1 MARTGADLEELVRA
15 YFARQGFFALRSVA
29 YRFEDEDVT
38 DIDAWLYGRPSASIR
53 TRTIVD
59 IKDKKSP
66 KAFER
71 ILWARGM
78 QLALGCDRAIVA
90 TTDGGSKIV
99 AFAHQQKV
107 SLLSKD
113 FLARLQSK
121 LDTSE
126 RMTLEQFMDNIRIY
140 KDHKQDGDW
149 IKRIADAKSALIS
162 LQGYPAFNKA
172 IAAFSFF
179 AERAQTRP
187 HNKEQALRGAYLTA
201 ALACVALDSALERI
215 VYEDHGARYRTIADG
230 VTYGDAGDA
239 RVQNSINTVLEV
251 IAKGVDNGR
260 VVARQAREAL
270 SKMFENVRADIIAEH
285 FVKEHNAGALV
296 TVARELDD
304 RAHAINPAKIQS
316 LSLEAKS
323 VLGVFADFVQAKRSV
338 LLNGKL
344 PEARNEVLKAA
355 SDVTAERKP
364 ASEMAAEQNPTSD
377 TLMKQEPSSDT
388 TTEQSPDR
396 DQGKL
401 L

>member
-1 MARTGADLEELVRA
+1 MN
-15 YFARQGFFALRSVA
+15 
-29 YRFEDEDVT
+29 
-38 DIDAWLYGRPSASIR
+38 
-53 TRTIVD
+53 
-59 IKDKKSP
+59 
-66 KAFER
+66 
-71 ILWARGM
+71 
-78 QLALGCDRAIVA
+78 
-90 TTDGGSKIV
+90 TT
-99 AFAHQQKV
+99 
-107 SLLSKD
+107 
-113 FLARLQSK
+113 
-121 LDTSE
+121 
-126 RMTLEQFMDNIRIY
+126 
-140 KDHKQDGDW
+140 
-149 IKRIADAKSALIS
+149 
-162 LQGYPAFNKA
+162 A
-172 IAAFSFF
+172 IATFSFF
-179 AERAQTRP
+179 AECAQTRP

-251 IAKGVDNGR
+251 IAKGVDNGS

-285 FVKEHNAGALV
+285 FVKKYNAGALV

-316 LSLEAKS
+316 LSVEAKS

-355 SDVTAERKP
+355 SDVTSERKS
-364 ASEMAAEQNPTSD
+364 ASEMAAEQKPTSD
-377 TLMKQEPSSDT
+377 ALMKQERSSDA

-396 DQGKL
+396 EGKL